1 MLLIVL
7 SILVIFL
14 FYIGLN
20 AFKQQNEYDNEI
32 RKRLTE
38 EIEAPENYVTSDKNI
53 LNLKSILQN
62 EKIISLKIFQIN
74 DTYFHSHSEGKYII
88 DGGVEFITS
97 KGYFSV
103 AFSSKYEQYIF
114 DTLPFN
120 IIYEND
126 NYFELEEDEIL
137 FIKSVL
143 HKKVKDACLKT
154 KDFDEIVDYTMK
166 TEKITKLVEVFL
178 TFEDN
183 QNLQISLVNNYYE
196 EKGEPKLHMY
206 SVDEEILISLN
217 KIEIE

>member
-1 MLLIVL
+1 MLSIILL
-7 SILVIFL
+7 ILVIFI

-32 RKRLTE
+32 SKRLTE
-38 EIEAPENYVTSDKNI
+38 EIEVPQNYVTSDKII
-53 LNLKSILQN
+53 LNLRSVLIN
-62 EKIISLKIFQIN
+62 EKIISIKIFQIN

-88 DGGVEFITS
+88 DGGLELITS

-103 AFSSKYEQYIF
+103 AFSNKYEQYIF
-114 DTLPFN
+114 DSLPFKN
-120 IIYEND
+120 IYEND
-126 NYFELEEDEIL
+126 NYFELEEDEIA

-143 HKKVKDACLKT
+143 YKKVKDACLKT

-183 QNLQISLVNNYYE
+183 QNLQISLVNNFYE
-196 EKGEPKLHMY
+196 EKGEPKPHKY
-206 SVDEEILISLN
+206 SVDEEVLISLN
-217 KIEIE
+217 RIEIK